1 MQQLTMCQIL
11 KAKTEQ
17 ASARIMGL
25 LDTLFS
31 YSFNLYYVKG
41 RDMILADYLS
51 RHRIPDKDPSELI
64 PISFCPMAIYNYMMD
79 HDTLHVATHASTKA
93 SGQAPPKVHG
103 TDKALNLHV
112 KPEHQ
117 VKVPTPRKASKAQL
131 VDPSSQPPVTPN
143 EVVPETSHTLP
154 CQLTKRHQCSKTMP
168 LPAQPQTQLHPNFH
182 IPQVSRTIPR
192 SIRPYNPPPHPQNVL
207 HFQSLPHIGIGSKM
221 MYPTE

>member
-1 MQQLTMCQIL
+1 MTGFLVNIGLWKNILKYREFDATVDHVAVTQII
-11 KAKTEQ
+11 KAKTKP
-17 ASARIMGL
+17 ASARIMRL
-25 LDTLFS
+25 LDRLSS

-41 RDMILADYLS
+41 RDMVLADYLS

-79 HDTLHVATHASTKA
+79 HDTLHVATRASTKA
-93 SGQAPPKVHG
+93 SGEAPPKVHG
-103 TDKALNLHV
+103 TDKALNPHV

-154 CQLTKRHQCSKTMP
+154 HQLSKRHQHSKTMP
-168 LPAQPQTQLHPNFH
+168 LLVQPQTQLYPKFH
-182 IPQVSRTIPR
+182 TP
-192 SIRPYNPPPHPQNVL
+192 
-207 HFQSLPHIGIGSKM
+207 
-221 MYPTE
+221 